1 MIRREKSHVSV
12 AADTVATQLGFS
24 GNDTTAADILAIAA
38 THGLERHG
46 SSWYGNCPS
55 CGYYAFVLRSR
66 EGRLLWH
73 CHACQDGMAVAAAL
87 KMDSPYI
94 RGDHR
99 TLQKPRHVLGQ
110 AKTEFARRLRSMGVP
125 IDGTVVESY
134 LHQRGL
140 TGPYPFTLRHIADC
154 KHAPTAS
161 RRPAMVAAVTRWPD
175 KQPCAIHRTYLQ
187 PDGGGK
193 INHPQARMM
202 LGNATGGAV
211 RLAPHGW
218 RLGIAEGIET
228 ALSVQQTT
236 GLPMWACL
244 STSGLQNVILPDEVR
259 EVVICADHDPPG
271 LRAAHNAADR
281 LIQLGV
287 RVKIALPP
295 QEGHDF
301 NDILKGEH
309 HV

>member
-1 MIRREKSHVSV
+1 MIRREKSHLSVCADSV
-12 AADTVATQLGFS
+12 AAQLDCS
-24 GNDTTAADILAIAA
+24 ENNTTTAEVLAIVA

-46 SSWYGNCPS
+46 SSWHGNCPS
-55 CGYYAFVLRSR
+55 CGYCAFVLRSR
-66 EGRLLWH
+66 QGKLLWH

-87 KMDSPYI
+87 KLDSPYI
-94 RGDHR
+94 RGDRR
-99 TLQKPRHVLGQ
+99 TLQKPRHVLGR
-110 AKTEFARRLRSMGVP
+110 AKVEFARKLWSDGTP
-125 IDGTVVESY
+125 IHGTVVESY

-140 TGPYPFTLRHIADC
+140 NGPYPFTLRYIADC

-161 RRPAMVAAVTRWPD
+161 RWPAMVAAVTRWPD

-187 PDGGGK
+187 SDGGGK

-211 RLAPHGW
+211 RLAPHTE

-228 ALSVQQTT
+228 ALSVQQAT

-244 STSGLQNVILPDEVR
+244 STSGLQNVTLPDEVR

-271 LRAAHNAADR
+271 LRAAQTTAER
-281 LIQLGV
+281 LLSSG
-287 RVKIALPP
+287 RSVKIAIPP
-295 QEGHDF
+295 QAGHDF
-301 NDILKGEH
+301 NDLLKGE
-309 HV
+309 